1 MIDWQAATT
10 SAQRLADTL
19 AGSRRRIVLAES
31 CTCGMGAAL
40 LGQCPGISN
49 WFCGSLVVYRPQ
61 SKQHWLQIGAE
72 MLARFSAES
81 AQVSLAL
88 AEQALSRTPEADFSI
103 AVTGHLGPDAPVDK
117 DGKIFLAAVG
127 RGQHSRQRLKTLQS
141 STRMERQVEA
151 AIVMLDFGVEF
162 LAGDTNSES

>member
-1 MIDWQAATT
+1 MIDWQTATT

-19 AGSRRRIVLAES
+19 AASRRRIVLAES

-40 LGQCPGISN
+40 LGQSPGISN

-61 SKQHWLQIGAE
+61 SKQQWLQVPADL
-72 MLARFSAES
+72 LAAFTAES
-81 AQVSLAL
+81 AQVSSAL
-88 AEQALSRTPEADFSI
+88 AEQALSRTSEADFSI

-127 RGQHSRQRLKTLQS
+127 RSQHSHQQLKTLQS
-141 STRMERQVEA
+141 STRAERQLEA
-151 AIVMLDFGVEF
+151 AIAMLDFAVEF